1 MARPFSRRDFLG
13 TALSLPAASLLGACA
28 AEAPRPITAAMPLG
42 ELDAT
47 ATAEAIRSGGLTAR
61 EAVEAAIRRAET
73 VEPSINAIVT
83 ADFDAARG
91 AADRK
96 PQGPFAGVPT
106 FIKDLDDVRGL
117 PTHFGSR
124 AFGQSPAESQAPYMD
139 ALQAAGLVFLG
150 KSATPEFGLTATT
163 EPLFGGPTRNPWNT
177 GHSSGGSSGGAA
189 ALVASRVVPIAH
201 ATDGGGSIR
210 IPASCCGVFGLK
222 PSRGRFLAT
231 GRAAA
236 GPVDILTSN
245 AVSIS
250 VRDSARWLAIT
261 ERTGS
266 DRTWDPVGMVS
277 GGSGRRFRVALD
289 LETLRG
295 TMLDGEVRAAVEDTA
310 ARCETLG
317 HTVEVAPLP
326 LVKPAF
332 YEAFVLYWASAAAGV
347 VQGLSQQ
354 LGRPP
359 TEQELEP
366 LTLELAGHFRRNR
379 SGFEAA
385 VTTLRAAEATC
396 AAFFERYDLLLTPV
410 TATPPPPIGYLSPA
424 LPFEVHMERL
434 LAYVAFTPVQN
445 AAGTPAMSV
454 PLHWSGKGLP
464 IGSHFVA
471 RAGDERSLLELAYQL
486 EEAYP
491 WAERRPPT
499 LAS

>member
-1 MARPFSRRDFLG
+1 MARPVSRREFLG
-13 TALSLPAASLLGACA
+13 TALSLPAVSILGGCAS
-28 AEAPRPITAAMPLG
+28 ESTRPPITAPLVD
-42 ELDAT
+42 LDAT
-47 ATAEAIRSGGLTAR
+47 ATAAAVRSGELA
-61 EAVEAAIRRAET
+61 ASDVVAAAIRRAEML
-73 VEPSINAIVT
+73 EPSINAIVT
-83 ADFDAARG
+83 ASFDAARV

-96 PQGPFAGVPT
+96 QQGPFAGVPT

-117 PTHFGSR
+117 PTHSGSR
-124 AFGQSPAESQAPYMD
+124 SFGEAPATSQGPYMD
-139 ALQAAGLVFLG
+139 ALQAAGLLVLG

-163 EPLFGGPTRNPWNT
+163 EPLFRGPTRNPWNT

-189 ALVASRVVPIAH
+189 ALVGSRVVPIAH

-222 PSRGRFLAT
+222 PSRGRVLPT
-231 GRAAA
+231 GRPAV

-261 ERTGS
+261 ERTGT
-266 DRTWDPVGMVS
+266 DRVWDPVGMVS
-277 GGSGRRFRVALD
+277 DPGDRRFRIALD

-295 TMLDGEVRAAVEDTA
+295 TQLDGEVRAAIEDTA
-310 ARCETLG
+310 ARCESLG
-317 HTVEVAPLP
+317 HSVEVAPLP

-332 YEAFVLYWASAAAGV
+332 MDAFILYWSSAAAGI
-347 VQGLSQQ
+347 VQLLTER

-366 LTLELAGHFRRNR
+366 LTLGLAAHFQRRR
-379 SGFEAA
+379 SGFAAA
-385 VTTLRAAEATC
+385 VATLQAAEATC
-396 AAFFERYDLLLTPV
+396 TGFFERYDLLLTPV
-410 TATPPPPIGYLSPA
+410 TAQPPPPIGYLSPA
-424 LPFEVHMERL
+424 LPFETHMERL

-454 PLHWSGKGLP
+454 PLHWSGAGLP

-471 RAGDERSLLELAYQL
+471 RSGDERSLFELAYQL
-486 EEAYP
+486 EEAFP
-491 WAERRPPT
+491 WAARRPPT
-499 LAS
+499 VAA

>member
-1 MARPFSRRDFLG
+1 MAQPFSRRDFLG
-13 TALSLPAASLLGACA
+13 TALSLPAVSLLSACA
-28 AEAPRPITAAMPLG
+28 TEAPQPTSRMVLG
-42 ELDAT
+42 DLDAT
-47 ATAEAIRSGGLTAR
+47 GTAEAVRSGQLSAR

-73 VEPSINAIVT
+73 VEPGINAIVT
-83 ADFDAARG
+83 TAYDGARATAART
-91 AADRK
+91 

-106 FIKDLDDVRGL
+106 FIKDLDDVLGL

-163 EPLFGGPTRNPWNT
+163 EPLLGGPTRNPWNT

-189 ALVASRVVPIAH
+189 ALVAARVVPIAH

-222 PSRGRFLAT
+222 PSRGRFLST
-231 GRAAA
+231 GRAAV

-261 ERTGS
+261 ERTGT
-266 DRTWDPVGMVS
+266 DRIWEPVGMVS
-277 GGSGRRFRVALD
+277 NPGDRRFRIALD

-295 TMLDGEVRAAVEDTA
+295 TQLDGEVRAAIEDTA
-310 ARCETLG
+310 ARCESLG
-317 HTVEVAPLP
+317 HSVEVAPLP

-332 YEAFVLYWASAAAGV
+332 YDAFVLYWASAAAGV
-347 VQGLSQQ
+347 VQGLAQQ
-354 LGRPP
+354 MGRPP
-359 TEQELEP
+359 TEEELEP
-366 LTLELAGHFRRNR
+366 LTLGLASHFQRNR
-379 SGFEAA
+379 SRFDAA
-385 VTTLRAAEATC
+385 IATLQAAEATC
-396 AAFFERYDLLLTPV
+396 ARFFERYDLLLTPV
-410 TATPPPPIGYLSPA
+410 TAQPPPPIGYLSPS
-424 LPFEVHMERL
+424 LPFETHMERL

-454 PLHWSGKGLP
+454 PLHWSGAGLP

-471 RAGDERSLLELAYQL
+471 RSGDERSLLELAYQL
-486 EEAYP
+486 EDAFP
-491 WAERRPPT
+491 WAGRRPPT
-499 LAS
+499 VAA